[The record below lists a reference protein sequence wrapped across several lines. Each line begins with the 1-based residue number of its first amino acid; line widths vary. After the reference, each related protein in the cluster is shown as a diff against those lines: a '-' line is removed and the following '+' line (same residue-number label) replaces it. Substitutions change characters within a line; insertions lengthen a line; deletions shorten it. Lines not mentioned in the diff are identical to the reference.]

1 MAQRQSLFS
10 WGKKMTIEWKIPIAR
25 SDTLSL
31 PQNLRK
37 PRLRRD
43 EASLYLELAHGII
56 LSPATLATMAT
67 RGGGPGFQKMNR
79 TPLYPRDAIDAWAL
93 EKLGPLRMSTSE

>member
-1 MAQRQSLFS
+1 
-10 WGKKMTIEWKIPIAR
+10 MTIDPKIAAAG
-25 SDTLSL
+25 SDAPSL
-31 PQNLRK
+31 PRFLSK

-43 EASLYLELAHGII
+43 EASSYLEIAHGII

-79 TPLYPRDAIDAWAL
+79 TPLYPREALDAWAI

>member
-1 MAQRQSLFS
+1 
-10 WGKKMTIEWKIPIAR
+10 MTIDRYVPVAG
-25 SDTLSL
+25 SATPTLPHHL
-31 PQNLRK
+31 YK

-43 EASLYLELAHGII
+43 EVSLYLELAHGIT

-79 TPLYPRDAIDAWAL
+79 TPLYPRDAIDAWAI